1 MIVTQKIN
9 TFRLI
14 SCIFLETP
22 PQVADG
28 QIEILDHSEIRSLQE
43 TLSVPLSQ
51 SPQRSLPP

>member
-43 TLSVPLSQ
+43 TLSVPL
-51 SPQRSLPP
+51 